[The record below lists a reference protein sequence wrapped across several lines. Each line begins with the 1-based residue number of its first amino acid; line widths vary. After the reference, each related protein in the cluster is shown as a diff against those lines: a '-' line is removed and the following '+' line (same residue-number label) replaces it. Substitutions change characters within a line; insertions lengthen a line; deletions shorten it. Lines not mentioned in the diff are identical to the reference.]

1 MRVRKYLCKKDSFD
15 ERDHLFARQP
25 LKTALPKEI
34 DLRGGCSP
42 VVDQGELG
50 SCTANAIGSGLREY
64 IELKSKQNFV
74 ALSRLYLYYHERLLE
89 GTVNEDSG
97 AEIRDG
103 MKVLSQL
110 GICSEELDPY
120 VISKFTAA
128 PSQEAELEA
137 GEYKI
142 SSYQRISSINDV
154 KRCLAEGYPVVL
166 GMSVYESFESESV
179 AKNGIVPTPKWYEKI
194 LGGHAM
200 LIVGYKKMGLK
211 EYFIIRNS
219 WGDNW
224 GDDGYCYIPT
234 SFITKQIIFDLW
246 TGR

>member
-1 MRVRKYLCKKDSFD
+1 MRKYYCKKDTLD
-15 ERDHLFARQP
+15 ERDHLFARPP
-25 LKTALPKEI
+25 LKEKLPNEI
-34 DLRGGCSP
+34 DLRSGCSP
-42 VVDQGELG
+42 VVDQGDLG

-64 IELKSKQNFV
+64 LEIKSNENFI
-74 ALSRLYLYYHERLLE
+74 ALSRLYLYYHERLIE

-110 GICSEELDPY
+110 GICSEKLDPY
-120 VISKFTAA
+120 VISQFTVS
-128 PSQEAELEA
+128 PSQEAEAEA
-137 GEYKI
+137 GKYKI
-142 SSYQRISSINDV
+142 RSYQRIGSINDV

-166 GMSVYESFESESV
+166 GMSVYESFESDRV
-179 AKNGIVPTPKWYEKI
+179 AQNGIVPVPKWYEKV

-200 LIVGYKKMGLK
+200 LIVGYKKIGLK
-211 EYFIIRNS
+211 EYFIVRNS

-224 GDDGYCYIPT
+224 GDKGYCYIPT
-234 SFITKQIIFDLW
+234 SFITKGIIFDLW